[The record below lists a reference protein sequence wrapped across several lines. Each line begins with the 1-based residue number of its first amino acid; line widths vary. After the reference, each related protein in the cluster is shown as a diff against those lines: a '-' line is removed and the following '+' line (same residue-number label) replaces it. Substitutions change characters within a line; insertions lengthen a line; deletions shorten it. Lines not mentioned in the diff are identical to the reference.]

1 MESNSEPATIESP
14 SRDMALAGWADPN
27 VKSLDCGFQYEPL
40 QLEKSFR
47 LLKLLPSSDFAS
59 PIECTISEQPMEE
72 SKRKY
77 CARSYS
83 WGATQ
88 GKQDI
93 ILNGRP
99 AFVRQILHAALLQ
112 LRNVPVILGGLLNLA
127 SHLRI
132 DALCINQQDHE
143 EKNNQ
148 VVHMKKYSRAPTW
161 W

>member
-1 MESNSEPATIESP
+1 
-14 SRDMALAGWADPN
+14 L
-27 VKSLDCGFQYEPL
+27 
-40 QLEKSFR
+40 
-47 LLKLLPSSDFAS
+47 
-59 PIECTISEQPMEE
+59 
-72 SKRKY
+72 
-77 CARSYS
+77 
-83 WGATQ
+83 GATQ

-93 ILNGRP
+93 ILNARP

-112 LRNVPVILGGLLNLA
+112 LRNVPGILGGLLNLA